1 MKQTCVLL
9 FFLPF
14 FSFMCIKQTM
24 EKPLLHDNMDPI
36 LLDKSNDTLNYI
48 LTFTNTEE
56 KDKFTS
62 DLDNFL
68 KKYSYKPI
76 KTDSVKQYIKIQLSP
91 EIIDKTSVSDQIP
104 FHQEEVVI
112 FESDIQSRY
121 KKIPE
126 DISAPMTGGKITL
139 YTDRKDIDTRLS
151 MFYEL
156 PPSTLYQPDIYQS
169 QTIDSQMDN
178 ETTPDTSDKDYL
190 HINQISP
197 QRIQIICT
205 ENLINNTGKF
215 VTAFEIVQSWIE
227 LVKNRPAEGLALFKN
242 VKGINK
248 FIRGQEGVIQGFS
261 VNNEKTITISLEQ
274 PDPFSI
280 ERLHSSKLLPH
291 TLKAGQLFVESINN
305 NKIVLHK
312 NRYFPF
318 TKSFIDECVL
328 IFGSDNNPIVSYSL
342 NKYDIVLVYQKRDLN
357 YLSQSMPENSKLIPF
372 SEDRYFISLGSD
384 SYEMRQNLKGYI
396 DPAKIFKNS
405 VRAEGKLI
413 ERIETDLTYGGE
425 SNTSYD
431 SGTHNIQISKNI
443 ILLYNTD
450 DPISIKIAEKIFSDL
465 SRVNIACKLTGQAK
479 NIFEISLLDR
489 QYDIGIGWVN
499 NDILKNKAESIRLA
513 TKWFNNEHDEDIR
526 ISECYEIPLF
536 TVQKFALCKSDINFY
551 DNTIS
556 GIYRKGSN

>member
-1 MKQTCVLL
+1 
-9 FFLPF
+9 
-14 FSFMCIKQTM
+14 M